1 MVLTR
6 KVLEDY
12 VHLDREIQLLEQKL
26 DYYASKQVKSVHGV
40 VQSSMKSYPYAQ
52 THIVVSG
59 SDIKSDMEYQ
69 ARLRQKIITLAEK
82 KRRFD
87 KLELEIDDAIEQI
100 EDLEMKQII
109 EMRYLWGF
117 TDEEIGNELNLERST
132 VTKKVKRFFKE

>member
-132 VTKKVKRFFKE
+132 VSKKVKRFFGE